1 MAENW
6 EEQYFKKDKFNSL
19 LEKKDWLWDKRCYDF
34 LIEDALISESVWR
47 NYCKRL
53 AKKRNRK
60 KAI

>member
-19 LEKKDWLWDKRCYDF
+19 LEKKDWLWDKRSYDF

-47 NYCKRL
+47 DYCKRL
-53 AKKRNRK
+53 AKLK
-60 KAI
+60 K